1 MKRIAFAVA
10 ALIVSSIG
18 TISLAVPAY
27 AQTCAAAVTLASNT
41 TYVSDTT
48 GTTNWMTSFG
58 PLVSPSN
65 DMLYTFVAGPPPL
78 GTITPT
84 AASYQFA
91 MYLIDSCADSGT
103 EPAPIKATAT
113 VGTAIDLSTGITTGA
128 RYYLAVTGIAAG
140 GAGANGTVNFNGFWP
155 VTLQSFTV
163 D

>member
-1 MKRIAFAVA
+1 MKRIIFAVA
-10 ALIVSSIG
+10 AMSVLCTGAEAS
-18 TISLAVPAY
+18 AAPAGG
-27 AQTCAAAVTLASNT
+27 TCAGATTLVSNT

-58 PLVSPSN
+58 PLVSPAN
-65 DMLYTFVAGPPPL
+65 DQLYTFIAGAQPL

-91 MYLIDSCADSGT
+91 MYLIASCSDSGT
-103 EPAPIKATAT
+103 EPSPIKATAT
-113 VGTAIDLSTGITTGA
+113 VGTPIDLSTGITTGA
-128 RYYLAVTGIAAG
+128 QYYLAVTGIAAG
-140 GAGANGTVNFNGFWP
+140 GAGANGTVNFNTLFP